1 VTWLRVDDGFA
12 NHPKVAQLSDKDFRV
27 WMRTLCYC
35 ARYQD
40 PSVDA
45 ATAAEVTGLTPAA
58 IRRFSAIGLL
68 DEMGGMHEIHDWTN
82 YIPKDMTGA
91 DRQAR
96 WRARHPIHR
105 NGSVTA

>member
-1 VTWLRVDDGFA
+1 MSWLRVDDGFA

-45 ATAAEVTGLTPAA
+45 ATASEVPGLTTAA
-58 IRRFSAIGLL
+58 IGRFRDLGLL
-68 DEMGGMHEIHDWTN
+68 DEMGGMHEIHDWAN
-82 YIPKDMTGA
+82 YIAKDLTGA

-96 WRARHPIHR
+96 WRARNGSR
-105 NGSVTA
+105 NGSVTEV